1 MHYNGAESANV
12 INISNKEVGN
22 IDLNESVYLY
32 PVKEPLIKEFVLLT
46 LANKRL
52 GLASTKNRKIVSGG
66 GIKPW
71 KQKGTGRARAGSTR
85 SPIWKGG
92 GTVFGPTN
100 ERNYKKDMPK
110 KARKAAVKSALSHL
124 LKEGRLVFIEDFE
137 LPEVKTKEMA
147 LIFNNLGIK
156 KGLLVLPSVN
166 TDDKIIKSAKN
177 LMNYKAVSVN
187 LLNIIDLLKYEKI
200 IITLKANEELERNL
214 LI

>member
-1 MHYNGAESANV
+1 MGQSANV
-12 INISNKEVGN
+12 VNTSNKPVGN
-22 IDLNESVYLY
+22 LDLSESVYMY

-52 GLASTKNRKIVSGG
+52 GLASTKNRKVVSGG

-100 ERNYKKDMPK
+100 EVNYKKDMPK
-110 KARKAAVKSALSHL
+110 KARKAAIKSALSHL
-124 LKEGRLVFIEDFE
+124 LKEDKIVFIEDFV
-137 LPEVKTKEMA
+137 LPEIKTKEMA
-147 LIFNNLGIK
+147 SIFNNLGVK
-156 KGLLVLPSVN
+156 KGLLVLPTSN
-166 TDDKIIKSAKN
+166 NDSKIIKSTRN
-177 LMNYKAVSVN
+177 LMNYKAVLVN

-214 LI
+214 SI

>member
-1 MHYNGAESANV
+1 MSESANV
-12 INISNKEVGN
+12 LNISNKNAGN
-22 IDLNESVYLY
+22 ISLNEEIYSY

-85 SPIWKGG
+85 SPLWKGG
-92 GTVFGPTN
+92 GTIFGPTN

-137 LPEVKTKEMA
+137 LSNIKTKEMKS
-147 LIFNNLGIK
+147 IFNNLGIK
-156 KGLLVLPSVN
+156 KGLLILPASN
-166 TDDKIIKSAKN
+166 TDDKIIKSTRN
-177 LMNYKAVSVN
+177 LMDYKATGVN
-187 LLNIIDLLKYEKI
+187 LLNIIDLLKYEKVM
-200 IITLKANEELERNL
+200 ITVKANEELERNL
-214 LI
+214 AL

>member
-1 MHYNGAESANV
+1 MGQSASV
-12 INISNKEVGN
+12 VNISNKPVGN
-22 IDLNESVYLY
+22 LDLSASVYMY

-52 GLASTKNRKIVSGG
+52 GLASTKNRKLVSGG

-100 ERNYKKDMPK
+100 EANYKKDMPR
-110 KARKAAVKSALSHL
+110 KARKAAIKSALSHL
-124 LKEGRLVFIEDFE
+124 LKEEKIVFIEDFE
-137 LPEVKTKEMA
+137 LDSIKTKNMVN
-147 LIFNNLGIK
+147 IFNNLGVK
-156 KGLLVLPSVN
+156 KALLVIPTSN
-166 TDDKIIKSAKN
+166 YDDKIIKSTRN
-177 LMNYKAVSVN
+177 LMNYKAVPVN
-187 LLNIIDLLKYEKI
+187 LINVIDLLKYEKI

-214 LI
+214 SI

>member
-1 MHYNGAESANV
+1 MGQSASVVNT
-12 INISNKEVGN
+12 SNKPVGN
-22 IDLNESVYLY
+22 LDLNESVYMY

-100 ERNYKKDMPK
+100 EVNYKKDMPK
-110 KARKAAVKSALSHL
+110 KARKAAIKSALSHL
-124 LKEGRLVFIEDFE
+124 LKEDKIVFVEDFE

-147 LIFNNLGIK
+147 SIFNNLGIK
-156 KGLLVLPSVN
+156 KGLLVLPTSN
-166 TDDKIIKSAKN
+166 NDSKIIKSTRN
-177 LMNYKAVSVN
+177 LMNYKAVLVN

-214 LI
+214 SI

>member
-1 MHYNGAESANV
+1 MGQSASVVNT
-12 INISNKEVGN
+12 SNKPVGN
-22 IDLNESVYLY
+22 LDLNESVYMY

-100 ERNYKKDMPK
+100 EVNYKKDMPK
-110 KARKAAVKSALSHL
+110 KARKAAIKSALSHL
-124 LKEGRLVFIEDFE
+124 LKEDKIVFMEDFE

-147 LIFNNLGIK
+147 SIFNNLGIK
-156 KGLLVLPSVN
+156 KGLLVLPTSN
-166 TDDKIIKSAKN
+166 NDSKIIKSTRN
-177 LMNYKAVSVN
+177 LMNYKAVLVN

-214 LI
+214 SI

>member
-1 MHYNGAESANV
+1 MGQSASVVNT
-12 INISNKEVGN
+12 SNKPVGN
-22 IDLNESVYLY
+22 LDLDESVYLY

-92 GTVFGPTN
+92 GTIFGPTN
-100 ERNYKKDMPK
+100 EVNYKKDMPK
-110 KARKAAVKSALSHL
+110 KARKAAIKSALSHL
-124 LKEGRLVFIEDFE
+124 LKEDKIVFVEDFE
-137 LPEVKTKEMA
+137 LPSIKTKEM
-147 LIFNNLGIK
+147 LSIFNNLGVK
-156 KGLLVLPSVN
+156 KGLLVLPTSN
-166 TDDKIIKSAKN
+166 NDSKIIKSTRN
-177 LMNYKAVSVN
+177 LMNYKAVLVN

-214 LI
+214 SI

>member
-1 MHYNGAESANV
+1 MGQSASV
-12 INISNKEVGN
+12 VNISNKPVGN
-22 IDLNESVYLY
+22 LDLNESVYMY

-100 ERNYKKDMPK
+100 EVNYKKDMPK
-110 KARKAAVKSALSHL
+110 KARKAAIKSALSHL
-124 LKEGRLVFIEDFE
+124 LKEDKIVFMEDFE

-147 LIFNNLGIK
+147 SIFNNLGIK
-156 KGLLVLPSVN
+156 KGLLVLPTSN
-166 TDDKIIKSAKN
+166 NDSKIIKSTRN
-177 LMNYKAVSVN
+177 LMNYKAVLVN

-214 LI
+214 SI

>member
-1 MHYNGAESANV
+1 MGQSASV
-12 INISNKEVGN
+12 VNISNKPVGN
-22 IDLNESVYLY
+22 LDLNESVYMY

-100 ERNYKKDMPK
+100 EVNYKKDMPK
-110 KARKAAVKSALSHL
+110 KARKAAIKSALSHL
-124 LKEGRLVFIEDFE
+124 LKEDKIVFVEDFE
-137 LPEVKTKEMA
+137 LPAIKTKEMES
-147 LIFNNLGIK
+147 IFNNLGIK
-156 KGLLVLPSVN
+156 KGLLVLPTSN
-166 TDDKIIKSAKN
+166 NDSKIIKSTRN
-177 LMNYKAVSVN
+177 LMNYKAVLVN

-214 LI
+214 SI

>member
-1 MHYNGAESANV
+1 MGQSASVVNT
-12 INISNKEVGN
+12 SNKPVGN
-22 IDLNESVYLY
+22 LDLNESVYLY

-85 SPIWKGG
+85 SPIWKGV
-92 GTVFGPTN
+92 GTIFGPTN
-100 ERNYKKDMPK
+100 EVNYKKDMPK
-110 KARKAAVKSALSHL
+110 KARKAAIKSALSHL
-124 LKEGRLVFIEDFE
+124 LKEDKIVFVEDFE
-137 LPEVKTKEMA
+137 LPSIKTKEM
-147 LIFNNLGIK
+147 LSIFNNLGVK
-156 KGLLVLPSVN
+156 KGLLVLPTSN
-166 TDDKIIKSAKN
+166 NDSKIIKSTRN
-177 LMNYKAVSVN
+177 LMNYKAVLVN

-214 LI
+214 SI